1 MSDER
6 VPGYYL
12 ERIFSPELLL
22 SLEQPGEEK
31 APEEGAR
38 VGWDWFAHSPTVFD
52 VMLRV
57 ELAPTEDRHE
67 LVKATVIGRFERV
80 GQPTRPTF
88 VSFIMQNAP
97 AMLSPYLREAVS
109 ALTMR
114 GFFGPTLLPPM
125 NVIEVIGRMNFK
137 ESMGYTRLREHPDI
151 AQAYGVALPAN
162 ADEPSPVPSEA

>member
-6 VPGYYL
+6 APGYYL

-22 SLEQPGEEK
+22 SFQQPGEET
-31 APEEGAR
+31 ASDEGAR
-38 VGWDWFAHSPTVFD
+38 VGWDWFAHSSTIFD

-57 ELAPTEDRHE
+57 ELAPTADRPE
-67 LVKATVIGRFERV
+67 LVKAAVIGRFERV
-80 GQPTRPTF
+80 GQPARPTF

-114 GFFGPTLLPPM
+114 GLFGPNILPPM
-125 NVIEVIGRMNFK
+125 NVIEVLGRIDFK
-137 ESMGYTRLREHPDI
+137 ESMGYARLREHPELAHD
-151 AQAYGVALPAN
+151 YGITV
-162 ADEPSPVPSEA
+162 SPELDNPQSASSEV